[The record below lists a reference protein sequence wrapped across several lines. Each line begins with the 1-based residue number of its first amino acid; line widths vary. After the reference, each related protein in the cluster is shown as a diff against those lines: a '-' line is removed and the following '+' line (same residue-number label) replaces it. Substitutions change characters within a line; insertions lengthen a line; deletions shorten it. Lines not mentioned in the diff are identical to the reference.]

1 VLIVK
6 KVLLLPGALLALV
19 VVVVVVV
26 AGQASTGHSGFDL
39 FFGGIFARKKDIGG
53 ITSDFVA

>member
-6 KVLLLPGALLALV
+6 KVLLLPGALLAL
-19 VVVVVVV
+19 VVVVVV